1 MSALSPDRAAIED
14 FLVQV
19 GGDAIQLVTFPAT
32 GGPSQARWFGAD
44 AAGAAAWAEQR
55 NAAGANVYYSAN
67 VVRSGLNKKASK
79 EDVTAI
85 RYAQVDIDPPKE
97 KGSTFDKTA
106 AVSMLRGAEVPPH
119 VVVDSGGG
127 VQALWRVDGLDAP
140 AVEAINR
147 LLIAQFGGDPA
158 CSDSSRIL
166 RVPGTINLPNE
177 KKRNA
182 GRVPAAATLLG
193 TRAGRTTAT
202 ELTAA
207 YGATPTPDR
216 ADRAALAGGLTSLDA
231 LGIGAADPLR
241 QLLADPAGDDRSAD
255 TYAAA
260 CDMHRRGFDADQIA
274 AVLLDPELPISA
286 HCLAQANPE
295 RAAHRA
301 VERAQ
306 AAVEADGDG
315 FEALADAHRAAAAIS
330 AIPFGWPAAHTI
342 PQRRWLYGRQLQRG
356 NVGAI
361 VAPGATGKTALTV
374 GMALAMASG
383 RPLLGHEVHGGPKR
397 VWLWNL
403 EDAREELNRS
413 IIAAAMYH
421 SVAPADATG
430 LFVNSGL
437 TDESLCTAVATRQ
450 GFTVL
455 QPVYKALAAEIMA
468 RRIDCLIVD
477 PFVSSHAVNE
487 NDNGAID
494 AVAKEWAKVAAAADC
509 VIVLV
514 HHTSKA
520 AGAEVTVD
528 RARGASAL
536 TNAARSVTVLN
547 RMTDDEFNRYGLGL
561 NAEPGDAGGAR
572 RYFRT
577 FDDKANRAPAAD
589 GSDWYRMES
598 VDLPNGEGDD
608 WIGDSVGVATR
619 YYPPAAGAA
628 ELLAPTMA
636 ADVQTLIAQGE
647 WREDVQGKPWV
658 GEAIAQV
665 LGLDADDKT
674 HRVRIKAVLK
684 DLLADGTLAREERK
698 DAARRPKWW
707 IVVGPAAAPQLA
719 KSASSPGALSAPPC
733 ASPQNS
739 GGAVEH
745 DGSLAVLRSTLTPL
759 GVGGVEQS
767 SAASAIGSKRGGA
780 KAAAPGQ
787 NSAVP
792 VATDGSELSI
802 GVQKGPPIG
811 VQKGP
816 PSSCSVTVMA
826 GVPFA
831 LVAA

>member
-1 MSALSPDRAAIED
+1 MSALAPDRAAIEG
-14 FLVQV
+14 FLAQV
-19 GGDAIQLVTFPAT
+19 GGDAIQLVTFPAA
-32 GGPSQARWFGAD
+32 GGPSKARWFGAD
-44 AAGAAAWAEQR
+44 AAGAAAWAAER
-55 NAAGANVYYSAN
+55 NAAGANVYWSAN
-67 VVRSGLNKKASK
+67 VVRAGLTKKASK
-79 EDVTAI
+79 EDVAAI
-85 RYAQVDIDPPKE
+85 RYAQVDIDPPK
-97 KGSTFDKTA
+97 GSSTFDKP
-106 AVSMLRGAEVPPH
+106 AVVAMLRDAEVPPH
-119 VVVDSGGG
+119 VIVDSGGG

-140 AVEAINR
+140 AVETINR
-147 LLIAQFGGDPA
+147 SLIAQFGGDPA
-158 CSDSSRIL
+158 CWNVDRIL
-166 RVPGTINLPNE
+166 RVPGTINLPNA
-177 KKRNA
+177 KKCDA
-182 GRVPAAATLLG
+182 GRIAAAAVLLSVTEG
-193 TRAGRTTAT
+193 CTTPS

-207 YGATPTPDR
+207 YGATSMPEH
-216 ADRAALAGGLTSLDA
+216 ADVEAPAALAVGLGSLDA

-295 RAAHRA
+295 RAARRA

-315 FEALADAHRAAAAIS
+315 FEVLAEARRAAAAIS
-330 AIPFGWPAAHTI
+330 AIPFAWPAAYSI

-421 SVAPADATG
+421 NVAPADAAG

-455 QPVYKALAAEIMA
+455 QPVYKALTDEIMA

-520 AGAEVTVD
+520 ARAEVTVD

-547 RMTDDEFNRYGLGL
+547 RMTDDEFNRFGLGM

-598 VDLPNGEGDD
+598 VDLPNGEGED

-619 YYPPAAGAA
+619 YYPPAPGAA
-628 ELLAPTMA
+628 EPLAPTMA
-636 ADVQTLIAQGE
+636 ADVQALIAEGE
-647 WREDVQGKPWV
+647 WRESDKAEQWA
-658 GEAIAQV
+658 GEAVAQV
-665 LGLDADDKT
+665 LGLDASDKG

-684 DLLADGTLAREERK
+684 DMLADGTLAREERP
-698 DAARRPKWW
+698 DASRRKRWW
-707 IVVGPAAAPQLA
+707 IVVGLGSPAQLA
-719 KSASSPGALSAPPC
+719 SAGSPEDVPAPVRAPVEMTTGAL
-733 ASPQNS
+733 
-739 GGAVEH
+739 EH
-745 DGSLAVLRSTLTPL
+745 DGPQAVLRSGQIPL
-759 GVGGVEQS
+759 GIYRSGAEQNGVGKGR
-767 SAASAIGSKRGGA
+767 KTTGA
-780 KAAAPGQ
+780 KAPAEAVAAAPGQ
-787 NSAVP
+787 TSAVP
-792 VATDGSELSI
+792 VASDGSEFL
-802 GVQKGPPIG
+802 
-811 VQKGP
+811 
-816 PSSCSVTVMA
+816 
-826 GVPFA
+826 
-831 LVAA
+831 

>member
-1 MSALSPDRAAIED
+1 MSALAPDRAAIEG
-14 FLVQV
+14 FLAQV
-19 GGDAIQLVTFPAT
+19 GADAIQLVTFPAA
-32 GGPSQARWFGAD
+32 GGPCKARWFGDD
-44 AAGAAAWAEQR
+44 AAAAAVWAAER
-55 NAAGANVYYSAN
+55 NAAGANVYYSVNA
-67 VVRSGLNKKASK
+67 VRAGLNKKASK

-97 KGSTFDKTA
+97 KGSTFDKKA
-106 AVSMLRGAEVPPH
+106 AAAMLRDAEVPPH
-119 VVVDSGGG
+119 VIVDSGGG
-127 VQALWRVDGLDAP
+127 VQALWRVDGLDTP
-140 AVEAINR
+140 AVETINR
-147 LLIAQFGGDPA
+147 SLIAQFGGDPA

-177 KKRNA
+177 KKRNT
-182 GRVPAAATLLG
+182 GRLAAAATLLG
-193 TRAGRTTAT
+193 VRDGRTTPA

-216 ADRAALAGGLTSLDA
+216 ADRPAPAALAGGLASLDA
-231 LGIGAADPLR
+231 LDIGAADPLR

-260 CDMHRRGFDADQIA
+260 CDMHRRGFTADQIA

-315 FEALADAHRAAAAIS
+315 FEVLADAHRAAAAIS

-413 IIAAAMYH
+413 IIAAALFH
-421 SVAPADATG
+421 NVAPADASG

-455 QPVYKALAAEIMA
+455 QPVYKALAAEIME

-547 RMTDDEFNRYGLGL
+547 RMTDDEFNRFGLGM
-561 NAEPGDAGGAR
+561 NTEPGDAGGAR

-598 VDLPNGEGDD
+598 VDLPNGQGDD

-628 ELLAPTMA
+628 EPLAPTMA
-636 ADVQTLIAQGE
+636 ADVQALIAQGE
-647 WREDVQGKPWV
+647 WRESDKAEQWA
-658 GEAIAQV
+658 GEAVAQA
-665 LGLDADDKT
+665 LGLDASDKG

-684 DLLADGTLAREERK
+684 DLLADGTLAREERP
-698 DAARRPKWW
+698 DASRRKRWW
-707 IVVGPAAAPQLA
+707 IVVGSGLPAQLA
-719 KSASSPGALSAPPC
+719 KSASGPDAVPAPVRAPVEITTGAL
-733 ASPQNS
+733 
-739 GGAVEH
+739 EH
-745 DGSLAVLRSTLTPL
+745 DGPQAVLHSSQIPL
-759 GVGGVEQS
+759 GIDWSGAEQNGVGKGR
-767 SAASAIGSKRGGA
+767 KTTGA
-780 KAAAPGQ
+780 KALIEAVASTPGQ
-787 NSAVP
+787 ISATP
-792 VATDGSELSI
+792 VASDGSEFL
-802 GVQKGPPIG
+802 
-811 VQKGP
+811 
-816 PSSCSVTVMA
+816 
-826 GVPFA
+826 
-831 LVAA
+831 

>member
-1 MSALSPDRAAIED
+1 MSALAPDRSAIEG
-14 FLVQV
+14 FLAQV
-19 GGDAIQLVTFPAT
+19 GGDAIQLVTFPAA

-44 AAGAAAWAEQR
+44 AAGAAAWAAER
-55 NAAGANVYYSAN
+55 NAAGANVYWSAN
-67 VVRSGLNKKASK
+67 VVRAGLNKKASK

-85 RYAQVDIDPPKE
+85 RYAQVDIDPPKGG
-97 KGSTFDKTA
+97 GSFDKA
-106 AVSMLRGAEVPPH
+106 AAAARLRSAEVPPH
-119 VVVDSGGG
+119 VIVDSGGG
-127 VQALWRVDGLDAP
+127 VQALWRVDGLDTP

-147 LLIAQFGGDPA
+147 SLITEFGGDPA
-158 CSDSSRIL
+158 CWNVDRIL
-166 RVPGTINLPNE
+166 RVPGTINLPNA
-177 KKRNA
+177 KKRSA
-182 GRVPAAATLLG
+182 GRVPAAATLL
-193 TRAGRTTAT
+193 TARDGRTTAT

-207 YGATPTPDR
+207 YGAAPMPDR
-216 ADRAALAGGLTSLDA
+216 ADRPAPAALAGSLASLDA
-231 LGIGAADPLR
+231 LGIGAADPVR
-241 QLLADPAGDDRSAD
+241 QLLADPVGDDRSAD

-286 HCLAQANPE
+286 HCLAQASPE
-295 RAAHRA
+295 RAARRA

-306 AAVEADGDG
+306 AAVAADGGG
-315 FEALADAHRAAAAIS
+315 FEVLADPQRAAAAIS
-330 AIPFGWPAAHTI
+330 ATRFEWPAAHTI

-383 RPLLGHEVHGGPKR
+383 RPLLGHEVHGGAKR
-397 VWLWNL
+397 VWLYNL

-421 SVAPADATG
+421 NVAPADASG
-430 LFVNSGL
+430 LFVDSGL
-437 TDESLCTAVATRQ
+437 TDESLCTAFATRQ

-455 QPVYKALAAEIMA
+455 EPVYAAIKAEIIA

-494 AVAKEWAKVAAAADC
+494 AVAKGWAKVAAAADC

-547 RMTDDEFNRYGLGL
+547 RMTDDEFNRFGLGL

-628 ELLAPTMA
+628 EPLAPTMA
-636 ADVQTLIAQGE
+636 ADVQALIAQGE
-647 WREDVQGKPWV
+647 WRESDKAEQWA
-658 GEAIAQV
+658 GEAVAQA
-665 LGLDADDKT
+665 LGLDASDKG

-684 DLLADGTLAREERK
+684 DLLADGTLAREERP
-698 DAARRPKWW
+698 DASRRKRWW
-707 IVVGPAAAPQLA
+707 IIVGSGSPAQLA
-719 KSASSPGALSAPPC
+719 KSASSPEDVPAQCVLQSKSLLEHWSATASRRCSAP
-733 ASPQNS
+733 
-739 GGAVEH
+739 VKY
-745 DGSLAVLRSTLTPL
+745 L
-759 GVGGVEQS
+759 
-767 SAASAIGSKRGGA
+767 
-780 KAAAPGQ
+780 
-787 NSAVP
+787 
-792 VATDGSELSI
+792 
-802 GVQKGPPIG
+802 
-811 VQKGP
+811 
-816 PSSCSVTVMA
+816 
-826 GVPFA
+826 
-831 LVAA
+831 

>member
-1 MSALSPDRAAIED
+1 
-14 FLVQV
+14 
-19 GGDAIQLVTFPAT
+19 
-32 GGPSQARWFGAD
+32 
-44 AAGAAAWAEQR
+44 
-55 NAAGANVYYSAN
+55 
-67 VVRSGLNKKASK
+67 
-79 EDVTAI
+79 
-85 RYAQVDIDPPKE
+85 
-97 KGSTFDKTA
+97 
-106 AVSMLRGAEVPPH
+106 
-119 VVVDSGGG
+119 
-127 VQALWRVDGLDAP
+127 
-140 AVEAINR
+140 
-147 LLIAQFGGDPA
+147 
-158 CSDSSRIL
+158 
-166 RVPGTINLPNE
+166 
-177 KKRNA
+177 
-182 GRVPAAATLLG
+182 
-193 TRAGRTTAT
+193 
-202 ELTAA
+202 
-207 YGATPTPDR
+207 
-216 ADRAALAGGLTSLDA
+216 
-231 LGIGAADPLR
+231 
-241 QLLADPAGDDRSAD
+241 
-255 TYAAA
+255 
-260 CDMHRRGFDADQIA
+260 MHRFE
-274 AVLLDPELPISA
+274 VLA
-286 HCLAQANPE
+286 
-295 RAAHRA
+295 
-301 VERAQ
+301 
-306 AAVEADGDG
+306 EAR
-315 FEALADAHRAAAAIS
+315 RAAAAIS
-330 AIPFGWPAAHTI
+330 AIPFAWPAAHSI

-421 SVAPADATG
+421 NVAPADAAG

-455 QPVYKALAAEIMA
+455 QPVYKALTDEIMA

-547 RMTDDEFNRYGLGL
+547 RMTDDEFNRFGLGM

-628 ELLAPTMA
+628 EPLAPTMA
-636 ADVQTLIAQGE
+636 ADVQALIAQGE
-647 WREDVQGKPWV
+647 WRESDKAEQWA
-658 GEAIAQV
+658 GEAVAQV
-665 LGLDADDKT
+665 LGLDASDKG

-684 DLLADGTLAREERK
+684 DLLADGTLAREERP
-698 DAARRPKWW
+698 DASRRKRWW
-707 IVVGPAAAPQLA
+707 IVVGSGSPAQLA
-719 KSASSPGALSAPPC
+719 KSAGSPEDVPAPVRAPVEITTGAL
-733 ASPQNS
+733 
-739 GGAVEH
+739 EH
-745 DGSLAVLRSTLTPL
+745 DGPQALLRSSQIPL
-759 GVGGVEQS
+759 GIDWSGAEQNGVGKGR
-767 SAASAIGSKRGGA
+767 KTTGA
-780 KAAAPGQ
+780 KAPVEGVAAAPGQ
-787 NSAVP
+787 TSAVP
-792 VATDGSELSI
+792 VASDGSEFL
-802 GVQKGPPIG
+802 
-811 VQKGP
+811 
-816 PSSCSVTVMA
+816 
-826 GVPFA
+826 
-831 LVAA
+831 

>member
-1 MSALSPDRAAIED
+1 MA
-14 FLVQV
+14 
-19 GGDAIQLVTFPAT
+19 
-32 GGPSQARWFGAD
+32 
-44 AAGAAAWAEQR
+44 
-55 NAAGANVYYSAN
+55 
-67 VVRSGLNKKASK
+67 
-79 EDVTAI
+79 
-85 RYAQVDIDPPKE
+85 
-97 KGSTFDKTA
+97 
-106 AVSMLRGAEVPPH
+106 
-119 VVVDSGGG
+119 
-127 VQALWRVDGLDAP
+127 
-140 AVEAINR
+140 
-147 LLIAQFGGDPA
+147 
-158 CSDSSRIL
+158 
-166 RVPGTINLPNE
+166 
-177 KKRNA
+177 
-182 GRVPAAATLLG
+182 
-193 TRAGRTTAT
+193 
-202 ELTAA
+202 
-207 YGATPTPDR
+207 
-216 ADRAALAGGLTSLDA
+216 SLDA

-260 CDMHRRGFDADQIA
+260 CDMHRRGFNADQIA

-306 AAVEADGDG
+306 SAVEADGDG
-315 FEALADAHRAAAAIS
+315 FEVLADAHRAAAAIS
-330 AIPFGWPAAHTI
+330 AIPFAWPAAHTI

-374 GMALAMASG
+374 GIALAMASG

-413 IIAAAMYH
+413 IIAAAMFH
-421 SVAPADATG
+421 TVAPADAAG

-437 TDESLCTAVATRQ
+437 TDESLCTAVATRH

-455 QPVYKALAAEIMA
+455 QPVYKALAEEIIS

-520 AGAEVTVD
+520 AGMEVTVD

-547 RMTDDEFNRYGLGL
+547 RMTDDEFNRFGLSL

-619 YYPPAAGAA
+619 YYPPAAGTA
-628 ELLAPTMA
+628 EPLAPTMA
-636 ADVQTLIAQGE
+636 ADVQGLIAQGE
-647 WREDVQGKPWV
+647 WRESDKAEHWA
-658 GEAIAQV
+658 GEAVAQA
-665 LGLDADDKT
+665 LGLDASDKG
-674 HRVRIKAVLK
+674 HRVRIKAVLR
-684 DLLADGTLAREERK
+684 DLLTDGTLAREERP
-698 DAARRPKWW
+698 DASRRRRWW
-707 IVVGPAAAPQLA
+707 IVVGSALPAQPA
-719 KSASSPGALSAPPC
+719 KSASSPEGVSAPVLAPVQITTGAL
-733 ASPQNS
+733 
-739 GGAVEH
+739 EH
-745 DGSLAVLRSTLTPL
+745 DGPQAVLRSSQIPL
-759 GVGGVEQS
+759 GIDCSGAEQTGVG
-767 SAASAIGSKRGGA
+767 KRRKTTGA
-780 KAAAPGQ
+780 KESVSTAAAALGKPT
-787 NSAVP
+787 P
-792 VATDGSELSI
+792 CRWRTT
-802 GVQKGPPIG
+802 GV
-811 VQKGP
+811 
-816 PSSCSVTVMA
+816 SSCERA
-826 GVPFA
+826 P
-831 LVAA
+831 